1 MKKIF
6 TLAFILG
13 FTASVHAQQAEPVQD
28 ERAKNESG
36 IIDFPDVEAEFKG
49 GRDAMM
55 KFISNNVQ
63 YPFAA
68 RKDGIEGRVYMSFIV
83 KKSGKITD
91 IQVERGVHEVLD
103 EAATEVIKMMPR
115 WKPAEKDGE
124 KVNCRVRLP
133 IAFMLDVSVE

>member
-6 TLAFILG
+6 ALTFILG
-13 FTASVHAQQAEPVQD
+13 FSLTLSAQEPVQ
-28 ERAKNESG
+28 EAETKIESD

-49 GRDAMM
+49 GRDEMM

-63 YPFAA
+63 YPFEA
-68 RKDGIEGRVYMSFIV
+68 RKDGIQGRVYMSFVV
-83 KKSGKITD
+83 KKSGRITN
-91 IQVERGVHEVLD
+91 IHVERGVHEVLD

-115 WKPAEKDGE
+115 WRPAEKDGE

-133 IAFMLDVSVE
+133 IAFMLDSSVE